1 MSAHSEYQHGEGQYK
16 IADLSIQEVASI
28 WGRRRL
34 NVQQGQ
40 SQNRVPLDLAA
51 SVAYFFG
58 LSFRIDSG
66 TNFSVTE
73 VAVPRIKS
81 AAKRMRQGRARAI
94 HNRTH
99 RSELRT
105 ALRKVR
111 AATGAE
117 AATAYAEAVKLLDRA
132 AQKSIVH
139 KNAAARQKSRL
150 AKLVAGKK

>member
-1 MSAHSEYQHGEGQYK
+1 MGK
-16 IADLSIQEVASI
+16 ASTKSPSCRSRKTASF

-34 NVQQGQ
+34 HARQGQ

-58 LSFRIDSG
+58 LSFRSVSG
-66 TNFSVTE
+66 TNYSVTE

-81 AAKRMRQGRARAI
+81 ASKRMRQGRARAI

-99 RSELRT
+99 RSALRT

-117 AATAYAEAVKLLDRA
+117 AVAAYAEAVKLLDRA